1 MPAPFLNPND
11 PQVHLVQE
19 YGPYGYQPKL
29 APAVVFTVGE
39 LGGSAM
45 KSVNVDAVLTSVS
58 PRSQSTPSWP

>member
-39 LGGSAM
+39 WADECNHCLPSC
-45 KSVNVDAVLTSVS
+45 
-58 PRSQSTPSWP
+58 TPY